1 MEDTYYLMVTAISMI
16 ISNST
21 TFTGFEPTVKDY
33 EYEVGLL
40 SHHYN
45 SHPDKN
51 HRNDNL
57 R

>member
-1 MEDTYYLMVTAISMI
+1 MVTLTAMSMA
-16 ISNST
+16 ISNSK

-33 EYEVGLL
+33 EYEVGRH

-57 R
+57 P